1 MKFGEILSKLQEGKV
16 VRRKVFQSNLVIFM
30 QIPAM
35 ISGDGVPAMR
45 SIPDDMKALMCSYGV
60 GITYHDQF
68 IMYDFS
74 DRTCTYYPFD
84 GEDINADDWEVVDPL
99 TYDPYDDFR

>member
-30 QIPAM
+30 QIPTM
-35 ISGDGVPAMR
+35 ISGDGIPAMR

>member
-1 MKFGEILSKLQEGKV
+1 
-16 VRRKVFQSNLVIFM
+16 
-30 QIPAM
+30 
-35 ISGDGVPAMR
+35 
-45 SIPDDMKALMCSYGV
+45 MCSYGV

>member
-35 ISGDGVPAMR
+35 ISGDGIPAMR
-45 SIPDDMKALMCSYGV
+45 DDMKALMCSYGV

-68 IMYDFS
+68 IMYA
-74 DRTCTYYPFD
+74 DRTYYPFD
-84 GEDINADDWEVVDPL
+84 GEDINADDWEIVDPL

>member
-35 ISGDGVPAMR
+35 ISGDGIPA
-45 SIPDDMKALMCSYGV
+45 IPDDMKALMCSYGV
-60 GITYHDQF
+60 GITYQF

-74 DRTCTYYPFD
+74 DRTYYPFD
-84 GEDINADDWEVVDPL
+84 GEDINTDDWEVVDPL

>member
-35 ISGDGVPAMR
+35 ISGDGIPAMR
-45 SIPDDMKALMCSYGV
+45 SIPDDMKALMS
-60 GITYHDQF
+60 
-68 IMYDFS
+68 
-74 DRTCTYYPFD
+74 
-84 GEDINADDWEVVDPL
+84 
-99 TYDPYDDFR
+99 